1 MFEEIKKEGEEFL
14 QKNKDTAGVTV
25 LQSGLQY
32 KILTEGTGA
41 SPKSTDSVTVHYKG
55 TFINGNEFDSSY
67 KRNSPATFKLN
78 QVIKGWTEGVQLMKE
93 GGKIALYI
101 PYNLAYGENGAGSA
115 IPPYS
120 AMIFEVELLS
130 VN

>member
-14 QKNKDTAGVTV
+14 KKNKDIAGVTV

-78 QVIKGWTEGVQLMKE
+78 KVIKGWTEGVQLMKE

-101 PYNLAYGENGAGSA
+101 PYNLAYGENGAGSS

>member
-14 QKNKDTAGVTV
+14 KKNKDIAGVTV